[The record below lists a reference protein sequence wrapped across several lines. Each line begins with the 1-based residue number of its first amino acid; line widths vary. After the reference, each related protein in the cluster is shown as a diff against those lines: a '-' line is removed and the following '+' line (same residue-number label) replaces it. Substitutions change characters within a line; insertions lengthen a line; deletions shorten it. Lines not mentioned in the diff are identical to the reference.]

1 MHPIRHS
8 TSACLAAAFAS
19 VMTGSASA
27 AAQFTTL
34 HSATFSLSSLNGSSV
49 SSSATFTGP
58 TSDTGGSVSMGAMT
72 LPNTGNATVDIGG
85 IGSFDKLYMDWRA
98 PGGSATYDF
107 QMTWDVTFNSSQGGG
122 VNLALAFMNSG
133 SLSAIPNGGSAA
145 ALAMG
150 DFLANGRYTISW
162 VASAPSV
169 NSGVTGQLWF
179 SEAANGGGV
188 PLPGAAGL
196 AAAGLVGLSRR
207 RKR

>member
-27 AAQFTTL
+27 TALFTTL
-34 HSATFSLSSLNGSSV
+34 HSATFSLSSLNGSPV

-58 TSDTGGSVSMGAMT
+58 TSNTGGSVSMGAMT
-72 LPNTGNATVDIGG
+72 LPNTGDATVEIGG

-98 PGGSATYDF
+98 PGGFGTFDF

-122 VNLALAFMNSG
+122 VKLAIDFMGFG
-133 SLSAIPNGGSAA
+133 SLSATPNGGSAA

-150 DFLANGRYTISW
+150 DFLANGQYTISW
-162 VASAPSV
+162 AWSESTPRA
-169 NSGVTGQLWF
+169 GVTGQLWF
-179 SEAANGGGV
+179 SEAASSGGV